1 MVFYNFLFEENGK
14 DANKDIIVESKKI
27 LDIFSPLDGKIVDLS
42 EVPED
47 IFSQKILGDGCA
59 IDPMSNIISSPVNG
73 IFNVFNT
80 GHAVNF
86 DINGLEL
93 LIHIGI
99 DSVKLKGEGF
109 EIISKRGIVKVG
121 QPIIQCDFSLLSKK
135 IKSILTPVV
144 INTMNMIESIE
155 IPSMGKVIKM
165 GDLLMRVYLK

>member
-1 MVFYNFLFEENGK
+1 MFFYNFLFEENGK
-14 DANKDIIVESKKI
+14 DTDIEGKKF

-47 IFSQKILGDGCA
+47 IFSQRIMGDGCA
-59 IDPMSNIISSPVNG
+59 IDPVSNIISSPVNG
-73 IFNVFNT
+73 KFNVFCT

-99 DSVKLKGEGF
+99 DSIKLKGEGF
-109 EIISKRGIVKVG
+109 RIISKNGTIEVG
-121 QPIIQCDFSLLSKK
+121 QPIIQCDFSFLSKK

-155 IPSMGKVIKM
+155 IPSMGKNIKI
-165 GDLLMRVYLK
+165 GDLLMRAYLK